1 MIYTIYNIISGRISR
16 SIDTDSD
23 ISIQLGPNE
32 DYVDG
37 NYSGNSNYIDSN
49 KQVIAIPESPGEFYL
64 FDFDTKQWIPNE
76 PKAVSSVQMKRQK
89 LLINSDWTQIPN
101 GPLTAAQQAA
111 WANYRQRLRDVTA
124 QSGYPF
130 NVLWPIPPQ

>member
-1 MIYTIYNIISGRISR
+1 MYTIYSTVSGRISR
-16 SIDTDSD
+16 TVETDFD
-23 ISIQLGPNE
+23 ISIQLGSDEN
-32 DYVDG
+32 YLNG
-37 NYSGNSNYIDSN
+37 NYSGSSNYVNSEGQIT
-49 KQVIAIPESPGEFYL
+49 AMPESPGEFYV
-64 FDFDTKQWIPNE
+64 FSYDTKQWE
-76 PKAVSSVQMKRQK
+76 PDQSKAISSVQIKRQR
-89 LLINSDWTQIPN
+89 LLYSSDWTQLPN